1 MAIFML
7 KTLLEHEPK
16 ACPPEVGEGLATA
29 YCERGNYYF
38 TAHCYRKAIADYGKA
53 IATYENLREILGER
67 WSFDMAESL
76 ADAHTRRAEARAEVK
91 DRVGALADYGQAIE
105 LLDSTDPDASGSSP
119 DLRRNAAKYL
129 ANRANI
135 RSLHNDS
142 TGAVH
147 DADGAIALLDEF
159 LNSSGRAD
167 PDQLAD
173 WYGTAFV
180 AYLTRAAVRE
190 EAGAMND
197 ALIDHAQAINVMERL
212 RKKLATD
219 WDAEMKTNLREAFEE
234 RADLLEKL
242 GRPAEARADRKR
254 AEKLEN
260 DPKGPAAG
268 RRA

>member
-1 MAIFML
+1 MHGA
-7 KTLLEHEPK
+7 T
-16 ACPPEVGEGLATA
+16 CPPEVSQHLAQVYRDRGEFHAGS
-29 YCERGNYYF
+29 RR
-38 TAHCYRKAIADYGKA
+38 YRRAIADYGRA
-53 IATYENLREILGER
+53 IATYETLREILGER

-76 ADAHTRRAEARAEVK
+76 ADLHALRAEARGEVK
-91 DRVGALADYGQAIE
+91 DSAGALADYGQVIE
-105 LLDSTDPDASGSSP
+105 LLDSTDVPDASGGSP
-119 DLRRNAAKYL
+119 HLRRNVAKHL
-129 ANRANI
+129 ANRANA

-147 DADGAIALLDEF
+147 DADRAIALLDEF

-167 PDQLAD
+167 PDQLPD

-219 WDAEMKTNLREAFEE
+219 WDAEMKTNLREAYEE
-234 RADLLEKL
+234 RAELLEKL
-242 GRPAEARADRKR
+242 GRPTEARADRKR
-254 AEKLEN
+254 AGNLEN
-260 DPKGPAAG
+260 DQKGPATG